1 MLNLNIMLSNVL
13 ATLRHKSY
21 FFSKQATEA
30 EMKNGVAYRN
40 QDVCLQ
46 INIYLNKTSTLPFR
60 PVLPL
65 YRNQSTGLCNKSMGW
80 FLYNGSTGLK

>member
-1 MLNLNIMLSNVL
+1 
-13 ATLRHKSY
+13 
-21 FFSKQATEA
+21 
-30 EMKNGVAYRN
+30 MKNGVTYKN
-40 QDVCLQ
+40 QDVYLQ

-80 FLYNGSTGLK
+80 FL